1 MDKEKTES
9 IDILKINPQSFWL
22 ASTEKTNYPSLK
34 EDIDVDVAII
44 GGGMAGI
51 MTAFLI
57 KEEGLSVAVLEG
69 DGILQGTTGHTTAK
83 VTSQHSLIYD
93 EIKRDMG
100 EEKAKIY
107 ADANETAVEFIKN
120 LVNGRKIDCDF
131 EEQSAYVYTME
142 DKYIKQIQDEAKTA
156 ADLGI
161 KAHYLED
168 IPLPFDVKAALRF
181 DNQGQFHPRKFLLN
195 LAEDIPGGESNIF
208 ENTRVVGMQEGDPVI
223 IYTEKGA
230 KVKASKVL
238 VASHYPFYDKPGL
251 YFSRIY
257 PERSYVLG
265 ITINDKYPGGMYI
278 TAEDPGRS
286 LRSQRYQDDQLIL
299 VGGEHHKTGHGKST
313 INHYENL
320 RDFANGVFSVKE
332 FLYRWA
338 THDCVTMDKVPYIG
352 KLAPSTPNIYVATG
366 YRKWGMTSSVVSAL
380 IIKDLVI
387 KGSHE
392 WLPLYDPNRI
402 NLKAS
407 AGKFV
412 KENLDVAVNF
422 ISGKLS
428 LGSINDELKPN
439 EGKVIRGEGQRIG
452 AYKDANGDLHL
463 VDNTCTHMGCELS
476 WNDAETTWDCPCHG
490 SRFSVDGDIV
500 EGPTTKPLKK
510 IKLDEKVLIEK

>member
-1 MDKEKTES
+1 MNNKNLES

-22 ASTEKTNYPSLK
+22 TSTEKTNYPLLK

-57 KEEGLSVAVLEG
+57 KKEGLSVAVLEG

-93 EIKRDMG
+93 EIKRNMG

-107 ADANETAVEFIKN
+107 ADANETAIKFIKN
-120 LVNGRKIDCDF
+120 LAKERNIDCDF
-131 EEQSAYVYTME
+131 QEQSAYVYTMD

-156 ADLGI
+156 GDLGI

-195 LAEDIPGGESNIF
+195 LAADIPGSGSNIY
-208 ENTRVVGMQEGDPVI
+208 EYTRVVGMQEGDPAI
-223 IYTEKGA
+223 IHTEKGA
-230 KVKASKVL
+230 KVKASRVL

-265 ITINDKYPGGMYI
+265 ITINDQYPGGMYI

-320 RDFANGVFSVKE
+320 RDFVNGVFSVKE

-352 KLAPSTPNIYVATG
+352 KLAPSTPNIFVATG
-366 YRKWGMTSSVVSAL
+366 FRKWGMTSSVVSAL

-412 KENLDVAVNF
+412 RENLDVAVNF

-428 LGSINDELKPN
+428 LGTINDELKPN
-439 EGKVIRGEGQRIG
+439 EGKVIRGEGQRLG
-452 AYKDANGDLHL
+452 AYKDNNGDLHL
-463 VDNTCTHMGCELS
+463 VDNTCTHIGCELS

-490 SRFSVDGDIV
+490 SRFSIDGDII
-500 EGPTTKPLKK
+500 EGPTTEPLKK
-510 IKLDEKVLIEK
+510 IKLEDKVLIEK